1 MTTYTNFSKDMWAAF
16 KADARPG
23 PLHML
28 NLIRLR
34 EEANY
39 PDGRAASGEEAYREY
54 SRTSAPVFERLG
66 GRIIWRGGFE
76 LTMIGPPNDVWDIC
90 FIAGYPSVA
99 AFAEMLRDP
108 VYQDAM
114 AHRQAAVEDSRLIR
128 LRARPAGTSF
138 AGGDV

>member
-1 MTTYTNFSKDMWAAF
+1 
-16 KADARPG
+16 
-23 PLHML
+23 
-28 NLIRLR
+28 
-34 EEANY
+34 
-39 PDGRAASGEEAYREY
+39 
-54 SRTSAPVFERLG
+54 
-66 GRIIWRGGFE
+66 
-76 LTMIGPPNDVWDIC
+76 MIGPPNDVWDIC

-128 LRARPAGTSF
+128 LRARPTGTSF

>member
-34 EEANY
+34 EEADY

-54 SRTSAPVFERLG
+54 SRTTRRYSNGSA
-66 GRIIWRGGFE
+66 
-76 LTMIGPPNDVWDIC
+76 
-90 FIAGYPSVA
+90 AGSSGVA
-99 AFAEMLRDP
+99 G
-108 VYQDAM
+108 
-114 AHRQAAVEDSRLIR
+114 SN
-128 LRARPAGTSF
+128 
-138 AGGDV
+138 